1 MTAKGRLLTEAKLN
15 DIDYHLV
22 VITERVYK
30 VNDDYDK
37 SIAPDGSNIHDSNYW
52 QYDDFYD
59 MERKSFSVRKD
70 VEGMD
75 PKILLKAYN
84 VAPKKIDID
93 TNTNAKKSAPVY
105 QQLKHTEALFWHGLS
120 EYEFWEVLAALLN
133 TTVNKTKKEKRMEH
147 ILGFDNKE

>member
-37 SIAPDGSNIHDSNYW
+37 SIAPDGSNIHGSNYW

-59 MERKSFSVRKD
+59 MKRKSFSVRKD

-93 TNTNAKKSAPVY
+93 TNAKKSAPVY

-147 ILGFDNKE
+147 ILDFDNKK